1 MLCPSQNAMY
11 FQFSLPCK
19 EIQETQKLPATVAG
33 LRLLVLVLKLR
44 SEDCACYG
52 AHDAMTAHLVAAEV
66 ASCTTT
72 ESTHQASVA
81 LSLGVWVAWSVTWRT
96 WLAILRVML
105 LALGILVGWVC
116 ALLRELV
123 LWLCTWVTAL
133 LLLAIVSGKISI
145 SSLETS

>member
-1 MLCPSQNAMY
+1 MY

-66 ASCTTT
+66 ASCTATQ
-72 ESTHQASVA
+72 STHQASVA
-81 LSLGVWVAWSVTWRT
+81 LSLGVGVGWSITWRT
-96 WLAILRVML
+96 WLAILRIML
-105 LALGILVGWVC
+105 LTLRILVGLVH

-123 LWLCTWVTAL
+123 LWLCTWITSL
-133 LLLAIVSGKISI
+133 LLLAIVSEKLSI
-145 SSLETS
+145 SGRETS